1 MAFDLFSFYA
11 FLLFP
16 GRLRILIQ
24 HPSLLKHQWLIS
36 PSALQKDTP
45 FFRDAVTSH
54 SQIRECEQNVSG
66 IHRPCHPIC
75 LIPLLVSCLQVPHNH
90 SAFWAT
96 SGTLSPARYCSPE
109 DPSLCLSLALSPGLH
124 MIHHNQAHGMGTHT
138 MGESCLSLTSHC
150 SSWIEESEPPCQYYC
165 KIQGLSF
172 LMQYILGLLIAIS
185 A

>member
-1 MAFDLFSFYA
+1 MAD
-11 FLLFP
+11 FP
-16 GRLRILIQ
+16 KSQ
-24 HPSLLKHQWLIS
+24 T
-36 PSALQKDTP
+36 QKDTP

-54 SQIRECEQNVSG
+54 SQIQECEQNVSG

-75 LIPLLVSCLQVPHNH
+75 LIPSPVSCLQATHNH
-90 SAFWAT
+90 SAFWVN
-96 SGTLSPARYCSPE
+96 SVPCSIVLSQRLPPCVLTLG
-109 DPSLCLSLALSPGLH
+109 PGLH
-124 MIHHNQAHGMGTHT
+124 TGHHSQAHGMGTHT

-150 SSWIEESEPPCQYYC
+150 SSWIAESEPPCQYHC